1 MDELDLEVVKE
12 DEVDSVVT
20 DVADLEVDAVALV
33 ENVVNVENAVSVVV
47 AVEPAEDSAN
57 VNLTDNP
64 DLTRGTIIICV
75 RGIGIFRSSTLL
87 DFYCLFLN
95 ELVE

>member
-1 MDELDLEVVKE
+1 MVDELDLEVVKE

-75 RGIGIFRSSTLL
+75 RGIGIFRSIH
-87 DFYCLFLN
+87 Y
-95 ELVE
+95 